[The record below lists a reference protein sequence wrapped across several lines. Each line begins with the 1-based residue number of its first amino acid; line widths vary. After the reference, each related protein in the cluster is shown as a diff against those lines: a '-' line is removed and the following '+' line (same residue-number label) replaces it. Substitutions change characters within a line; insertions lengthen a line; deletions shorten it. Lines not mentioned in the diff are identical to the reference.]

1 MRRTAARRRCWPATF
16 RPLTVPLQQWPLLLA
31 AMSRLQ
37 RFHLLTAEEIRNSP
51 SRADGV
57 PENME
62 ARRRKLAAQHMR
74 QVCYDMRM

>member
-1 MRRTAARRRCWPATF
+1 
-16 RPLTVPLQQWPLLLA
+16 
-31 AMSRLQ
+31 MSRLQ